1 MHLFI
6 ILFILNIFFIFFFN
20 RFSKLINLFDIPD
33 RKRKIHKEPVAS
45 IGGFL
50 IFINLFIYFI
60 FIEYSYFFLGTGIS
74 YFNNFEFIIF
84 FTFST
89 IFFFIGFI
97 DDKFNLNSNL
107 KLILYTFIVCILFF
121 LSENL
126 LFADLKFSFLKN
138 SIDIDSLKFPFLTLC
153 ILLYLNAFN
162 MFDGINLQSSLYSL
176 NIFFIFFLQ
185 GIFIDIS
192 LIMILSLIFFSYL
205 NLKNKCFLGNNGSL
219 LLSFIISYLFIKS
232 QTTPHPFLADQ
243 IFLAMQVPGLD
254 LLRLAIQRIYNNKH
268 PFHPDKNHIH
278 HILLKKLGYK
288 KTILI
293 IGTIIVVP
301 NYLSILQ
308 GGTLYCIILTLF
320 LYSFIIFK
328 FNK

>member
-1 MHLFI
+1 MYLFI
-6 ILFILNIFFIFFFN
+6 SSIILNIFFIFFFN
-20 RFSKLINLFDIPD
+20 KFSKLINLFDVPD
-33 RKRKIHKEPVAS
+33 GQRKIHNKPVAS
-45 IGGFL
+45 VGGFL
-50 IFINLFIYFI
+50 IFINLLLYLF
-60 FIEYSYFFLGTGIS
+60 FIEYRYFFLDVEIS
-74 YFNNFEFIIF
+74 YFTNFDFLIF
-84 FTFST
+84 FSFST
-89 IFFFIGFI
+89 IFFFIGFL

-107 KLILYTFIVCILFF
+107 KLILFTFILCIFFF
-121 LSENL
+121 LSESL
-126 LFADLKFSFLKN
+126 LFTDLKFSFLKN
-138 SIDIDSLKFPFLTLC
+138 SIDINYLKLPFLILC

-176 NIFFIFFLQ
+176 NIFFIFILK
-185 GIFIDIS
+185 GIFMDIS

-232 QTTPHPFLADQ
+232 QATPHYFLADE
-243 IFLAMQVPGLD
+243 IFLAMQVPGMD
-254 LLRLAIQRIYNNKH
+254 LLRLAIQRVYNNKH

-278 HILLKKLGYK
+278 HILLKNLGYK

-293 IGTIIVVP
+293 ISTTIIVP

-328 FNK
+328 FSK